1 MVLTLCFDA
10 ISRNVDGLGYSPFV
24 MFSMT
29 SLTKLPASLIILLL
43 QDRVGRKAMASGS
56 LLISGVFTIA
66 SGIVIACVGAKTG
79 NCHTVNSASGVQQ
92 CAGLV
97 YGRCGVARLS
107 GSSSVTGWF
116 GSSGV
121 ARLSGSSGVT
131 RWFGSSGVA
140 GWFGSS
146 GVAGWFGS
154 SGVARWFGSSGVPRW
169 FGAYTSNPNSCLQ
182 EKLYFL

>member
-66 SGIVIACVGAKTG
+66 SGLVIAFVGAKSG
-79 NCHTVNSASGVQQ
+79 NCHTVNNASSVQQ
-92 CAGLV
+92 CSRLV
-97 YGRCGVARLS
+97 SGRCGVARL
-107 GSSSVTGWF
+107 F

-121 ARLSGSSGVT
+121 VRLSGSSGVV
-131 RWFGSSGVA
+131 R
-140 GWFGSS
+140 
-146 GVAGWFGS
+146 
-154 SGVARWFGSSGVPRW
+154 
-169 FGAYTSNPNSCLQ
+169 FGAVA
-182 EKLYFL
+182 

>member
-66 SGIVIACVGAKTG
+66 SGLVIAFVGAKSG
-79 NCHTVNSASGVQQ
+79 NCHTVNSASSVQQ
-92 CAGLV
+92 CPRLV
-97 YGRCGVARLS
+97 SGRCA
-107 GSSSVTGWF
+107 
-116 GSSGV
+116 
-121 ARLSGSSGVT
+121 
-131 RWFGSSGVA
+131 
-140 GWFGSS
+140 
-146 GVAGWFGS
+146 
-154 SGVARWFGSSGVPRW
+154 
-169 FGAYTSNPNSCLQ
+169 
-182 EKLYFL
+182 